1 VRGLLYIARARLARS
16 GVPIGSHSNVT
27 CGDRMRGG
35 CASASADARST
46 EHGTCRRLA
55 MELERE
61 EYFFFPSCSA
71 PALGEQAHANT

>member
-46 EHGTCRRLA
+46 EHVVASYGTGARGIL
-55 MELERE
+55 
-61 EYFFFPSCSA
+61 FFPSCSA
-71 PALGEQAHANT
+71 PALSEQAHANT